1 MSANSALQILVNHC
15 ILFILLIISTSQSC
29 LSISCIKSERDSLI
43 DFRGGLTDPRSVL
56 SSWTG
61 SDCCAWHGVG
71 CDNMTGHVVKLD
83 LSNQHATDVNGYEY
97 SLGGE
102 IRPSLLGLKQLT
114 YLDLSW
120 NYFAQTPVPAFFG
133 SLGRMTYLNLSN
145 AGFGGNIPPQ
155 IGNITGLRYLDLDNN
170 NGAAV
175 DDVEWLYK
183 LSSLEYLD
191 LNGVDLKNASNW
203 AQVMS
208 TLPSLSVLRL
218 QQCGLVNIPR
228 ALPNSYFMSLTI
240 LSLRVN
246 NFNSML
252 PDWLF
257 HINSLIHLDLSL
269 SQFVGA
275 IPDDFISKSSL
286 VVLDLSYNH
295 LQGKLPKTIG
305 NLRNLQQLDLSNNEI
320 GGEIPVTIGNLI
332 MLQNLDLSWNNISGE
347 IPSSIGNLKSLR
359 RLVLTSNHIEGRI
372 PKNMG
377 NLCNLQTLDLSLNSI
392 SGSVESF
399 SGCLGA
405 HLETLTIEG
414 AKLDGRLSDQLL
426 SQFSKLKTLDLNGN
440 LLNGSIP
447 ASIGKLLS
455 LTELNLGRNKLSG
468 IIPSSIGQLSEL
480 ERLDLSSNYFEGVVS
495 EVHFAK
501 LTKLKF
507 LYLSS
512 NLFTFRVSSQ
522 WVPPFQAVDIRI
534 GSCHLGPDFPAWLRS
549 QTKFSFLD
557 ISNAKI
563 SDTVPNWFWNLSPP
577 ATFLNLSRNQM
588 RGQLPHNA
596 LEFGSLQTVD
606 LRSNQFVGPLPRLPS
621 AVEDLLLSNN
631 SFSGPIVLNI
641 TETKAGLR
649 ALFLSNNVIEGSIP
663 SNICTRLLFNLDLS
677 NNYLSGELPNCWATS
692 SRIET
697 VNFANNNLSGTI
709 PVSVGSIYSLK
720 SLHLN
725 NNGFSGEFPP
735 SLNNSA
741 SLVVLDLSGNKFSG
755 PIPTWIGESLS
766 SLKVLRLRSNRFDGS
781 IPPQLSQLSSLQVLD
796 LAHNNLL
803 GTIPPSFG
811 NFSSMAVIHN
821 TSEPLYITLYYDEVL
836 LYATSLDLSNN
847 GLSGEIPGQ
856 LTKLFGLQFL
866 DLSWNRLTGK
876 IPRSIGELSV
886 LESLYLS
893 HNQLSG
899 KIPQGITTL
908 TSLVHL
914 NLSYN
919 ELSGKIPLGNDPVEI
934 LKDPSVY
941 IGNPNLCGYPLPP
954 CPGNISPQTLM
965 LETGKMSLT

>member
-1 MSANSALQILVNHC
+1 MSTNSGLQILVNHC

-29 LSISCIKSERDSLI
+29 LSTSCIKSERDSLI
-43 DFRGGLTDPRSVL
+43 HFKGGITDPRSVL

-61 SDCCAWHGVG
+61 SECCAWYGVG
-71 CDNMTGHVVKLD
+71 CDNMTGHVVTLD
-83 LSNQHATDVNGYEY
+83 LT
-97 SLGGE
+97 
-102 IRPSLLGLKQLT
+102 
-114 YLDLSW
+114 
-120 NYFAQTPVPAFFG
+120 
-133 SLGRMTYLNLSN
+133 
-145 AGFGGNIPPQ
+145 
-155 IGNITGLRYLDLDNN
+155 
-170 NGAAV
+170 
-175 DDVEWLYK
+175 
-183 LSSLEYLD
+183 
-191 LNGVDLKNASNW
+191 
-203 AQVMS
+203 
-208 TLPSLSVLRL
+208 
-218 QQCGLVNIPR
+218 
-228 ALPNSYFMSLTI
+228 
-240 LSLRVN
+240 
-246 NFNSML
+246 
-252 PDWLF
+252 
-257 HINSLIHLDLSL
+257 
-269 SQFVGA
+269 
-275 IPDDFISKSSL
+275 
-286 VVLDLSYNH
+286 
-295 LQGKLPKTIG
+295 G
-305 NLRNLQQLDLSNNEI
+305 NLLKGSI
-320 GGEIPVTIGNLI
+320 TA
-332 MLQNLDLSWNNISGE
+332 
-347 IPSSIGNLKSLR
+347 SIGNL
-359 RLVLTSNHIEGRI
+359 
-372 PKNMG
+372 
-377 NLCNLQTLDLSLNSI
+377 
-392 SGSVESF
+392 
-399 SGCLGA
+399 
-405 HLETLTIEG
+405 
-414 AKLDGRLSDQLL
+414 
-426 SQFSKLKTLDLNGN
+426 
-440 LLNGSIP
+440 
-447 ASIGKLLS
+447 LS
-455 LTELNLGRNKLSG
+455 LTVLNLGSNRLSG

-480 ERLDLSSNYFEGVVS
+480 DRLDLSSNYFEGVVS

-501 LTKLKF
+501 LTKLRL

-534 GSCHLGPDFPAWLRS
+534 ASCHLGPDFPAWLRS
-549 QTKFSFLD
+549 QTKLSFLD
-557 ISNAKI
+557 ISNAEI
-563 SDTVPNWFWNLSPP
+563 SDTVPNWFWNLSS
-577 ATFLNLSRNQM
+577 ATFLNLSHNQM
-588 RGQLPHNA
+588 GGKLPQNA
-596 LEFGSLQTVD
+596 FELGSLSTVD
-606 LRSNQFVGPLPRLPS
+606 LRYNQFVGPLPRLPS

-641 TETKAGLR
+641 TETIAGLR

-941 IGNPNLCGYPLPP
+941 IGNPNLCGYPIPVPCHGNEASKSIAPP
-954 CPGNISPQTLM
+954 TLM
-965 LETGKMSLT
+965 LKTGKMSLA